1 MRIPSASHPALGFA
15 GFSVTRGGFGDK
27 NGGMDPLALAFD
39 RWRTNGDL
47 VALGAVFDALAPRL
61 LPVALHLCGHAA
73 DAEDALQQTFLL
85 AMDRAAGFDATQ
97 RLEPWLAGVLQNV
110 VRNQARSLLR
120 RRGETLPELPSEE
133 LGPLDRAERD
143 ELAVRLRT
151 HVDALPADQRQVLR
165 LVLQHGM
172 SAVAIAEVLE
182 VPPGTV
188 RMRMHRGLEALRRVL
203 PASLA
208 GLLATSLAARGLA
221 AVRND
226 VLAAGAAKAAAAAA
240 VGVVSSATMSTAT
253 AGIHGSA
260 VALGGALVTKK
271 LVALFVLLGIVSSWW
286 WLGRAPGSG
295 PIDDPAPPAAPTPVH
310 AELAGE
316 RMPGTD
322 AVPVDETARVAVT
335 PIATGEAEPGPTEL
349 WGRVVDA
356 ATKQP
361 VRGALIDLLRRDAD
375 AFWNLDLDYGER
387 TERLAQATSAAD
399 GRFAFDVVRATP
411 HRLQVEATGFAPRTA
426 VACTG
431 GSFVTIELSPGS
443 VLTGVVRCQGEPVV
457 GATVRLSLRGVT
469 VELAAGTTDGSG
481 AFRFADL
488 PAAEVLVQVRTARFA
503 EEWSN
508 VQIAAGS
515 SQHVEIEM
523 EQGSSLRGRVVDAV
537 TGAPI
542 AGAFVCDSWTMK
554 RAVRTGADGRF
565 ELEGLR
571 RSSYLLC
578 YVRADGYA
586 TASEDVA
593 TKLDRDLE
601 VRLGRG
607 GEVRGRVVGA
617 DGKALPSA
625 YVAVCANFMKVP
637 GMGEADWI
645 PARLDGDGAF
655 VVRGL
660 RSDLHYWLMARA
672 PGCGMRIYALPRV
685 LPDGERCQV
694 GDVVLAAGGVIEG
707 RVVDDRG
714 DPLVGVSVDANG
726 RNPDAFRWT
735 GGDEKVDDV
744 SQFESRSAKTD
755 GLGRFRFPDLSGGD
769 WRIVF
774 TPRGRREPLEQEV
787 QLRDGEVRTGL
798 EFVVPLGLSI
808 AGTLVAVDGK
818 PFVDWVQLEAVRE
831 GDATRARSSV
841 RVEPDGR
848 FRFEGLPPGD
858 YTVAMVVRPKG
869 QVMPPRLHVAAGT
882 ANLRIDL
889 EAPAFLAGKVVDGAG
904 KPVRANVSAH
914 PNGVQSGAPFV
925 LTEADGSFRIEV
937 PATFQGSVHASPPA
951 GGLGGASL
959 ENVAAGRSDLVIV
972 MRGWGEAR

>member
-1 MRIPSASHPALGFA
+1 
-15 GFSVTRGGFGDK
+15 
-27 NGGMDPLALAFD
+27 MDPLALAFD

-110 VRNQARSLLR
+110 VRNQARLLQR
-120 RRGETLPELPSEE
+120 RRAEALPQVPSEE
-133 LGPLDRAERD
+133 LGPLDRAERE
-143 ELAVRLRT
+143 ELAARLRT

-172 SAVAIAEVLE
+172 SAAAIAEVLE

-208 GLLATSLAARGLA
+208 GLLATSLAPRGLA
-221 AVRND
+221 AVKHQ

-240 VGVVSSATMSTAT
+240 VVAVEPMANALLGSVGT
-253 AGIHGSA
+253 GGSA
-260 VALGGALVTKK
+260 VALGGVLVTKK

-286 WLGRAPGSG
+286 WLGRAPASA
-295 PIDDPAPPAAPTPVH
+295 PIDDPARVPAPAA
-310 AELAGE
+310 ARADLGSE
-316 RMPGTD
+316 RAQTGD
-322 AVPVDETARVAVT
+322 AVPVDEAARTAAT
-335 PIATGEAEPGPTEL
+335 PATTGEAEPGPAEL
-349 WGRVVDA
+349 WGLVVDA

-361 VRGALIDLLRRDAD
+361 VVGARIDLLRRDAD

-387 TERLAQATSAAD
+387 TERLAQATSDAD
-399 GRFAFDVVRATP
+399 GRFGFAVARATP
-411 HRLQVEATGFAPRTA
+411 HRLRVEATGFSPRTA
-426 VACTG
+426 LACTG

-457 GATVRLSLRGVT
+457 GADVRIALRGES
-469 VELAAGTTDGSG
+469 VELAVGTTDGSG

-488 PAAEVLVQVRTARFA
+488 PAADVHVQVRSARFA
-503 EEWSN
+503 EKWSH
-508 VQIAAGS
+508 VQIAAGG
-515 SQHVEIEM
+515 SQHVEIDLEN
-523 EQGSSLRGRVVDAV
+523 GSSLRGRVVDAG

-542 AGAFVCDSWTMK
+542 AGALVADSWTMK

-565 ELEGLR
+565 ELDGLR

-578 YVRADGYA
+578 HVRADGYA
-586 TASEDVA
+586 TAAENVA

-607 GEVRGRVVGA
+607 GEVRGRVVAA
-617 DGKALPSA
+617 DGTTLPSA
-625 YVAVCANFMKVP
+625 YVAVCANFVKVP

-655 VVRGL
+655 VVAGL

-685 LPDGERCQV
+685 LPDGERCEV
-694 GDVVLAAGGVIEG
+694 GDVVLAPAGVIEG

-714 DPLVGVSVDANG
+714 DPLANVEVEVSGCNDDASSWTVGDAK
-726 RNPDAFRWT
+726 AA
-735 GGDEKVDDV
+735 DV
-744 SQFESRSAKTD
+744 SQFRNRDTRTD
-755 GLGRFRFPDLSGGD
+755 GRGRFRFPDLCGGR
-769 WRIVF
+769 WQIVF
-774 TPRGRREPLEQEV
+774 TPRGSSKPLEQEV
-787 QLRDGEVRTGL
+787 LLHDGEVRTGL

-818 PFVDWVQLEAVRE
+818 RFVDWVQLEAIQE
-831 GDATRARSSV
+831 DDATPARGSA
-841 RVEPDGR
+841 RVAPDGG

-858 YTVAMVVRPKG
+858 YTLAMVVRPKG

-889 EAPAFLAGKVVDGAG
+889 EAPAFVAGKVVDAAG
-904 KPVRANVSAH
+904 QPVRANVSAH
-914 PNGVQSGAPFV
+914 PDGVQSGAAFV

-937 PATFQGSVHASPPA
+937 PASFHGLVHASPPN
-951 GGLGGASL
+951 GGPGVATA
-959 ENVAAGRSDLVIV
+959 ENVVAGRNDLVIV
-972 MRGWGEAR
+972 MRRFGEAR

>member
-1 MRIPSASHPALGFA
+1 M
-15 GFSVTRGGFGDK
+15 TRRGAEDK

-110 VRNQARSLLR
+110 VRNQARSLQR
-120 RRGETLPELPSEE
+120 RRGEALPEVPSEE

-143 ELAVRLRT
+143 ELAGRLRT
-151 HVDALPADQRQVLR
+151 HVDALPTDQRQVLR

-221 AVRND
+221 AVKHE

-240 VGVVSSATMSTAT
+240 VVAVEPMANALLGSVGT
-253 AGIHGSA
+253 GGSA
-260 VALGGALVTKK
+260 VAVGGVLVTKK

-286 WLGRAPGSG
+286 WLGRAPASA
-295 PIDDPAPPAAPTPVH
+295 PIDDPARVPAPAPAR
-310 AELAGE
+310 AELGSE
-316 RMPGTD
+316 RAQTGD
-322 AVPVDETARVAVT
+322 AVPVDEAARTAAT
-335 PIATGEAEPGPTEL
+335 PATTGEAEPGPTEL
-349 WGRVVDA
+349 WGQVVDA

-361 VRGALIDLLRRDAD
+361 VHGARIDLLCRDAD
-375 AFWNLDLDYGER
+375 AFWNLDLAYGAR
-387 TERLAQATSAAD
+387 TERLAQATSDAD
-399 GRFAFDVVRATP
+399 GRFAFAVARATP
-411 HRLQVEATGFAPRTA
+411 HRLRVEAAGFAPRTA
-426 VACTG
+426 LACTG
-431 GSFVTIELSPGS
+431 GSFVTIELAPGS

-457 GATVRLSLRGVT
+457 GADVRIALRGENA
-469 VELAAGTTDGSG
+469 ELAVGSTDGSG
-481 AFRFADL
+481 AFRFVNL
-488 PAAEVLVQVRTARFA
+488 PAAEVLVQVASARFA
-503 EEWSN
+503 EKWSN

-515 SQHVEIEM
+515 AQHVEIEM
-523 EQGSSLRGRVVDAV
+523 EPGTALRGRVVDAA

-542 AGAFVCDSWTMK
+542 AGALVSDSWTMK

-565 ELEGLR
+565 ELDGLR
-571 RSSYLLC
+571 RRSYLLC
-578 YVRADGYA
+578 HVRADGYV

-593 TKLDRDLE
+593 TKLDQDLE

-617 DGKALPSA
+617 DGTPLPSA

-637 GMGEADWI
+637 GIGEADWI

-655 VVRGL
+655 VITGL

-672 PGCGMRIYALPRV
+672 PGRGMRTYALPR
-685 LPDGERCQV
+685 LLADGERGEL
-694 GDVVLAAGGVIEG
+694 GDVVLSASAVVEG

-714 DPLVGVSVDANG
+714 APLVGVSVTANG
-726 RNPDAFRWT
+726 RNADAFRWT
-735 GGDEKVDDV
+735 GGDAKVGDV
-744 SQFESRSAKTD
+744 SQFEGRSAKTD
-755 GLGRFRFPDLSGGD
+755 GSGRFRLPDLSGGR

-774 TPRGRREPLEQEV
+774 TPRGRSEPLEQEV
-787 QLRDGEVRTGL
+787 LLHEGEVRSGL

-818 PFVDWVQLEAVRE
+818 PFVDWVQLEAIRE
-831 GDATRARSSV
+831 DDATPARGSA
-841 RVEPDGR
+841 RVAPDGG
-848 FRFEGLPPGD
+848 FRFEGLPPGV
-858 YTVAMVVRPKG
+858 YTLAMVVRPKG
-869 QVMPPRLHVAAGT
+869 QVLAPRLHVPAGT
-882 ANLRIDL
+882 ADLRIDL
-889 EAPAFLAGKVVDGAG
+889 EVPSFVAGKVVDAAG
-904 KPVRANVSAH
+904 QPVRANVSAH
-914 PNGVQSGAPFV
+914 PDGVQSGATFV

-937 PATFQGSVHASPPA
+937 PASFHGNVHASPPD
-951 GGLGGASL
+951 GGPGVATV
-959 ENVAAGRSDLVIV
+959 ENVVAGRSDLAIV
-972 MRGWGEAR
+972 MRRFGEAR